1 VEKMPAK
8 SKRSKAHKRHPTG
21 LDASL
26 IPHGGKNVPKMRNT
40 SYISID
46 GVQTQQT
53 MQTLEGKAKGIQ
65 TILTERGLWKRN
77 MNLQC
82 NGCKNKVNHNDRKEI
97 YSLDD
102 DSLFLTNQCCGRYCL
117 SQQPDFL
124 AQREW
129 LREIVEDEGFEI
141 VFYPKYHCELNYI
154 EMVWAYMKSHLRKNC
169 TYNFNDL
176 HTKLPDV
183 LENQISIAFIR
194 RAARHCYR
202 FMSGYRMGLEG
213 PLLDYACKKYTSHRR
228 IPDNVIQELM
238 KKICRSKGKENY
250 RRGINNKYSITT
262 KCSVF

>member
-1 VEKMPAK
+1 
-8 SKRSKAHKRHPTG
+8 
-21 LDASL
+21 
-26 IPHGGKNVPKMRNT
+26 
-40 SYISID
+40 
-46 GVQTQQT
+46 
-53 MQTLEGKAKGIQ
+53 
-65 TILTERGLWKRN
+65 
-77 MNLQC
+77 
-82 NGCKNKVNHNDRKEI
+82 
-97 YSLDD
+97 
-102 DSLFLTNQCCGRYCL
+102 
-117 SQQPDFL
+117 
-124 AQREW
+124 

-238 KKICRSKGKENY
+238 AQYEEDLQIKRKRKLQKRN
-250 RRGINNKYSITT
+250 
-262 KCSVF
+262 